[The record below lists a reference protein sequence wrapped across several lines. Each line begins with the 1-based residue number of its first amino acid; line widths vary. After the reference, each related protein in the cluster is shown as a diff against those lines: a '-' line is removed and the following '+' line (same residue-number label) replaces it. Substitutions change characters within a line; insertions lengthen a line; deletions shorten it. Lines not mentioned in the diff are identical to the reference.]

1 MQVQEFMTEFP
12 ACCTPNTKLQTVAHL
27 MVENDCGAIPVIDY
41 VETKHLV
48 GILTDRDI
56 TCRAVAEGKNPF
68 EFTAND
74 CMTRSVTTV
83 TPEMSLEECCRVMEE
98 YHVRRVPVVDDS
110 GSCCGIVSQ
119 ADIAKCAPVLET
131 AEVVREISMAA

>member
-1 MQVQEFMTEFP
+1 MI
-12 ACCTPNTKLQTVAHL
+12 
-27 MVENDCGAIPVIDY
+27 ENDCGAIPVIDFE
-41 VETKHLV
+41 ETKKLV

-56 TCRAVAEGKNPF
+56 TCRAVAKGKSPY

-74 CMTRSVTTV
+74 CMTRTVATV
-83 TPEMSLEECCRVMEE
+83 TPEMTIEECCRVMEE
-98 YHVRRVPVVDDS
+98 YHVRRVPVVDDY

-119 ADIAKCAPVLET
+119 ADIAKSAPVLET